1 MSILFWIIFS
11 GDIAIKGS
19 WKVFVNID
27 ETIVE
32 VTKYVFITVPI
43 LITTVLPTTAIVATT
58 PVTGANITAKITEP
72 ANTAN
77 PAATPIAIDQNSP
90 VLFTSTIASASIPN
104 TTFCTMSTAA
114 SLNVTKSSIIGVN
127 NFPPILLTTFPDN
140 PYTLLGKI
148 AFIAITMTIT
158 ILITFIFFF
167 ILASFLTFV
176 WLYIS
181 LFYNQTIVKVNT
193 FF

>member
-1 MSILFWIIFS
+1 
-11 GDIAIKGS
+11 
-19 WKVFVNID
+19 
-27 ETIVE
+27 
-32 VTKYVFITVPI
+32 
-43 LITTVLPTTAIVATT
+43 
-58 PVTGANITAKITEP
+58 
-72 ANTAN
+72 
-77 PAATPIAIDQNSP
+77 
-90 VLFTSTIASASIPN
+90 
-104 TTFCTMSTAA
+104 MSTAA

-176 WLYIS
+176 
-181 LFYNQTIVKVNT
+181 
-193 FF
+193 